1 VVSFPDSSAVERVRQ
16 LFLHIRA
23 HCLLTAHRFL
33 HIIQNQIHQ
42 LVISF
47 EKAANC
53 TCSSVNGVYI
63 YIYTLTFSPAIEF
76 HLDLLIHVFG
86 EVENVFLLGLLLPLL
101 LVAGTA
107 TGTATS
113 VVMGGVG
120 AASSLT
126 ASAAATTTAPAER
139 ASLGHHWMSRDT
151 KHLGDIEKEWL
162 EKGSRTKQR
171 FKIFFFFHRPH

>member
-1 VVSFPDSSAVERVRQ
+1 MYR
-16 LFLHIRA
+16 
-23 HCLLTAHRFL
+23 
-33 HIIQNQIHQ
+33 
-42 LVISF
+42 
-47 EKAANC
+47 
-53 TCSSVNGVYI
+53 
-63 YIYTLTFSPAIEF
+63 LTFSPAIEF

-101 LVAGTA
+101 LVAGAA

-151 KHLGDIEKEWL
+151 KN
-162 EKGSRTKQR
+162 T
-171 FKIFFFFHRPH
+171 